1 MKKLLTSYFLKA
13 FLSVSLFLGICGMAN
28 ANANETI
35 RYYDI
40 TVAGFTIGEVKA
52 TRLIDGDRTEYL
64 VNSLVSL
71 WFFGTLKVEFTIHS
85 TYENGQFISS
95 RTVSKSNRGEFLSV
109 LDWDGE
115 KYIVDANSY
124 KFTNQDTLQNPIF
137 FSTVLMFF
145 EEPKG
150 TEEFLSENYGLTSP
164 MKRLE
169 NEIIE
174 VQIDGN
180 RNKYYFEK
188 GELVKA
194 NMQSPIKNYVLKRR
208 E

>member
-1 MKKLLTSYFLKA
+1 MKQIIVSNFLKTV
-13 FLSVSLFLGICGMAN
+13 FFVSLFFGLCGIAN
-28 ANANETI
+28 ATETT

-40 TVAGFTIGEVKA
+40 KVAGFTIGEVKA
-52 TRLIDGDRTEYL
+52 TRVIDGARTEYE

-71 WFFGTLKVEFTIHS
+71 WFFGTLRIEFTINS
-85 TYENGQFISS
+85 IYENGQFISS

-109 LDWDGE
+109 LNWDGE

-124 KFTNQDTLQNPIF
+124 NFSNQDTLFNPIY

-145 EEPKG
+145 EEPEG
-150 TEEFLSENYGLTSP
+150 SEEFLSENYGLTSP
-164 MKRLE
+164 MNRID
-169 NEIIE
+169 NEVIE

-180 RNKYYFEK
+180 NNKYFFEN

>member
-1 MKKLLTSYFLKA
+1 MKQIIVSNFLKTV
-13 FLSVSLFLGICGMAN
+13 FFVSIFFGLSGIAS
-28 ANANETI
+28 ANETT

-52 TRLIDGDRTEYL
+52 TRFIDGDRTEYE

-71 WFFGTLKVEFTIHS
+71 WFFGTLKIEFTINS
-85 TYENGQFISS
+85 IYENGQFISS
-95 RTVSKSNRGEFLSV
+95 RTVSKSNRGEFISV
-109 LDWDGE
+109 LNWDGE

-124 KFTNQDTLQNPIF
+124 KFSNQDTLLNPIY

-150 TEEFLSENYGLTSP
+150 SEEFLSENYGLTSP
-164 MKRLE
+164 MNRTD
-169 NEIIE
+169 NEVIE

-180 RNKYYFEK
+180 RNKYFFEN

-194 NMQSPIKNYVLKRR
+194 NMQSPIKNYVLKKRK
-208 E
+208 

>member
-1 MKKLLTSYFLKA
+1 MKQIIVSNFLKTV
-13 FLSVSLFLGICGMAN
+13 FFVSLFFGLCGIAN
-28 ANANETI
+28 ATETT

-40 TVAGFTIGEVKA
+40 KVAGFTIGEVKA
-52 TRLIDGDRTEYL
+52 TRVIDGDRTEYE

-71 WFFGTLKVEFTIHS
+71 WFFGTLRIEFTINS
-85 TYENGQFISS
+85 IYENGQFISS

-109 LDWDGE
+109 LNWDGE

-124 KFTNQDTLQNPIF
+124 NFSNQDTLFNPIY

-145 EEPKG
+145 EEPEG
-150 TEEFLSENYGLTSP
+150 SEEFLSENYGLTSP
-164 MKRLE
+164 MNRID
-169 NEIIE
+169 NEVIE

-180 RNKYYFEK
+180 NNKYFFEN